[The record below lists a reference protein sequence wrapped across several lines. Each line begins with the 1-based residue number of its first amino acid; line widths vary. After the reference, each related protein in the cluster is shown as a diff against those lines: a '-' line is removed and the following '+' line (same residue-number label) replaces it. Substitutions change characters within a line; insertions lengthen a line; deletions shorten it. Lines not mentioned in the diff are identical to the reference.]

1 LTDVYASPPI
11 KNNHHSLIVIVG
23 PTGIGK
29 TDLSINLAKLFNTV
43 IISGDSRQIYK
54 ELNIGTAKPTDS
66 QLEAA
71 PHFLVGT
78 HSITDYYSAWQFE
91 QDVLQLTR
99 HLFQQHQSIIL
110 TGGSMMYIDAL
121 CNGIDEI
128 PTIDQELRD
137 NLYNQYQAEGIEPI
151 RRMLK
156 QRDPVF
162 YDQVDLQNHKR
173 VIHALEVCMMSGQPY
188 SSLRTQKR
196 VQRPF
201 NILKIGLEMSREE
214 LYSRINQRVDSMIE
228 QGLIDEAKQL
238 FHLRHLNAL
247 NTVGY
252 KELFDYFEGNIS
264 YNEAIEQIK
273 RNSRRYAKRQLTW
286 FKRDKEITWFHP
298 SELAKISNF
307 VQSFI
312 INHERPASI

>member
-1 LTDVYASPPI
+1 
-11 KNNHHSLIVIVG
+11 
-23 PTGIGK
+23 
-29 TDLSINLAKLFNTV
+29 
-43 IISGDSRQIYK
+43 
-54 ELNIGTAKPTDS
+54 
-66 QLEAA
+66 
-71 PHFLVGT
+71 
-78 HSITDYYSAWQFE
+78 
-91 QDVLQLTR
+91 
-99 HLFQQHQSIIL
+99 
-110 TGGSMMYIDAL
+110 MMYIDAL

-137 NLYNQYQAEGIEPI
+137 NLYKQYQAEGIEPI

-162 YDQVDLQNHKR
+162 YEQVDLQNHKR

-214 LYSRINQRVDSMIE
+214 LYNRINQRVDNMITE
-228 QGLIDEAKQL
+228 GLIDEAKHL

-252 KELFDYFEGNIS
+252 KELFDYFEGNITCD
-264 YNEAIEQIK
+264 EAIEQIK

-298 SELAKISNF
+298 SEFAKISNF